1 MDGLKERILEVASQD
16 EDFGKKLSE
25 AEAPEAVV
33 ELLRERGLDVA
44 VEDLQALA
52 QPADQDAVELS
63 DDELEAV
70 AGGGECGCSVYGGGK
85 AGGKDKSC
93 GCYVYGQ
100 GGSKGE
106 GVRCGCVYG
115 GWGDSCN

>member
-33 ELLRERGLDVA
+33 ELLREKGLDVA
-44 VEDLQALA
+44 VEELQALA

-70 AGGGECGCSVYGGGK
+70 AGGGNCGCATYGGGK
-85 AGGKDKSC
+85 AGGKDKAC
-93 GCYVYGQ
+93 TCDIYGQ
-100 GGSKGE
+100 GKGK
-106 GVRCGCVYG
+106 GVSDRCECVYG
-115 GWGDSCN
+115 GWGDTLN

>member
-33 ELLRERGLDVA
+33 ELLREKGLDVA

-70 AGGGECGCSVYGGGK
+70 AGGGNCGCATYGGGK
-85 AGGKDKSC
+85 AGGKDGACACVFMGHGDGKDNPDRC
-93 GCYVYGQ
+93 DCYSIGV
-100 GGSKGE
+100 GS
-106 GVRCGCVYG
+106 
-115 GWGDSCN
+115 SFN

>member
-1 MDGLKERILEVASQD
+1 MDGLKKKMLEIASQD
-16 EDFGKKLSE
+16 EDFGKKLGE
-25 AEAPEAVV
+25 AEAPEAIV
-33 ELLRERGLDVA
+33 ELLREKGLDVA

-100 GGSKGE
+100 GGSKDNPDRCDCYSI
-106 GVRCGCVYG
+106 GVG
-115 GWGDSCN
+115 SSFN